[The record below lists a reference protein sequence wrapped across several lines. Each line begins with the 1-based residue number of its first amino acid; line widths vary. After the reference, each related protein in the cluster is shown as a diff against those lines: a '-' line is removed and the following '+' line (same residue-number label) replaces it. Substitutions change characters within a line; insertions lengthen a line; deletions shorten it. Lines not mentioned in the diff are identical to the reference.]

1 LAIKLEFSALAAKEK
16 NMAIPIIGTSEPT
29 AAPAA
34 TQVNSKQH
42 ASQEG
47 SVDKRAEATR
57 AKKKKKRDTHRVAL
71 RRSHTKG

>member
-1 LAIKLEFSALAAKEK
+1 
-16 NMAIPIIGTSEPT
+16 MATPIVGTSEPT
-29 AAPAA
+29 AASAE

-42 ASQEG
+42 VSQEV

-57 AKKKKKRDTHRVAL
+57 TKKKKKRDTHRASL